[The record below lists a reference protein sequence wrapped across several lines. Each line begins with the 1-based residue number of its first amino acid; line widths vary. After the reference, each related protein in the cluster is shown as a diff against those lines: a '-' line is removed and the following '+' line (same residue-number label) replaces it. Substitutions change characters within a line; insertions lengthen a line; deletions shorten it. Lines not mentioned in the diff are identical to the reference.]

1 MHAEGIWMKG
11 QRRRGERSGLMLVG
25 EKGEEG
31 RKVGKRGID
40 DEGGINQLD
49 VNEPAAPLA
58 SM

>member
-1 MHAEGIWMKG
+1 
-11 QRRRGERSGLMLVG
+11 MLVG

-40 DEGGINQLD
+40 DEGGITRLNG
-49 VNEPAAPLA
+49 NEPAAPLA

>member
-1 MHAEGIWMKG
+1 MKG

-25 EKGEEG
+25 EKVEEG

-58 SM
+58 LM